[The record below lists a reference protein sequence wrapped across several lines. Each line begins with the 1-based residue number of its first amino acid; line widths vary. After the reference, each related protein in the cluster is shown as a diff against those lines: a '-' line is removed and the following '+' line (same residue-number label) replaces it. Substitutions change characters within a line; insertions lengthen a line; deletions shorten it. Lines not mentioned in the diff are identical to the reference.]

1 MRWHRQFVATTIA
14 LDPRTRDRLRT
25 FGHAGMSYDEI
36 LQALMDQV
44 DRDRFIT
51 EMHRQADAE
60 TDWVEL
66 DAFDWG
72 I

>member
-1 MRWHRQFVATTIA
+1 VATTIA

-51 EMHRQADAE
+51 EMHRRADAE
-60 TDWVEL
+60 TGWVEL